1 MRIQGPW
8 IMSLVAMMI
17 LCSPFLSFSRP
28 IGETEQVQGR
38 LKRDLLV
45 HSQNQRHVNDATSRS
60 KELNESKYYI
70 DPTNGY
76 IFRSLKDIDRYLLT
90 GKLGRHVTKTKPKDL
105 DNSVVRLDMKPVPLK
120 QDVSKKKKVLKS
132 SGTKKACL
140 AAPGQK
146 SAGNSSEKS
155 PAKASKKEDVGLENS
170 AETAKKKISRPSKG
184 TTSKSSR
191 KREAN
196 PFFILDPDQCEQG
209 SAASIPNL
217 SEIIDS
223 VQKEREGHNTV
234 YISAPAI
241 GALLGGQLQETS
253 AAQHNYNYKQKPQ
266 FSLTIC
272 RDYAPNFPT
281 FLSTF
286 HVNNEAL
293 ESNIIIDPNLDP
305 SLDQDKS
312 SEMVDTES
320 KDREEL
326 GIPPVFGDLL
336 TDPCIDFAIKTL
348 TGAIPFGN
356 ESAPEDCYLHQQVGS
371 SMVMTEGNSCQN

>member
-1 MRIQGPW
+1 M
-8 IMSLVAMMI
+8 
-17 LCSPFLSFSRP
+17 
-28 IGETEQVQGR
+28 GEQIRAEDWLPEGWKVEIRVRKSGKKDR
-38 LKRDLLV
+38 
-45 HSQNQRHVNDATSRS
+45 
-60 KELNESKYYI
+60 
-70 DPTNGY
+70 
-76 IFRSLKDIDRYLLT
+76 DIDRYLLT
-90 GKLGRHVTKTKPKDL
+90 GKLGRHVTKTKLKDL
-105 DNSVVRLDMKPVPLK
+105 DNSVVRLGMKPVP
-120 QDVSKKKKVLKS
+120 DVSRKKKVLKS
-132 SGTKKACL
+132 SGMKKACL

-146 SAGNSSEKS
+146 SAGNSSEQS

-191 KREAN
+191 KREAT

-241 GALLGGQLQETS
+241 GALLGGQLQETR
-253 AAQHNYNYKQKPQ
+253 AEQHNYNYNYKQKPQ

-272 RDYAPNFPT
+272 RDNFPN

-286 HVNNEAL
+286 HVNKEAL

-320 KDREEL
+320 KDKEEL

-356 ESAPEDCYLHQQVGS
+356 ESAAEDCYLHQQVGS
-371 SMVMTEGNSCQN
+371 SMVMTEGNSRQN